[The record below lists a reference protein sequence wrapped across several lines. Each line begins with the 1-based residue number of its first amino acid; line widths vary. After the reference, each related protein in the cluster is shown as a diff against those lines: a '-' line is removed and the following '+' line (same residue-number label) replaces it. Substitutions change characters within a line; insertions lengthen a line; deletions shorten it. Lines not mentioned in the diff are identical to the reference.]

1 MSALSQH
8 LEAIGHQWDALAY
21 LVDRLTGHARDLPHS
36 HQTRALKQLELAALT
51 TSARAV
57 LDQMSVKLDALQY
70 PKDADSILIPIEP
83 EDRRFLEEMM
93 EDVQSGTP
101 EGMAA
106 YLLHKAIVEDRSN
119 EIALELTQAE
129 VIGLKCLAD
138 SLGMDMESAAGR
150 VVMEELQRRFG
161 LPEDPKKAA

>member
-1 MSALSQH
+1 MSAIAQH

-21 LVDRLTGHARDLPHS
+21 LVDLLTGHARDLPHA
-36 HQTRALKQLELAALT
+36 HQTRVLKQLELAALT

-57 LDQMSVKLDALQY
+57 LDQMGVRMDALQDMMD
-70 PKDADSILIPIEP
+70 KDSILIPIESS
-83 EDRRFLEEMM
+83 DRRFLEEMM

-119 EIALELTQAE
+119 EITLELTKAE
-129 VIGLKCLAD
+129 AIGLKCLAD
-138 SLGMDMESAAGR
+138 SWGMDMESAASR
-150 VVMEELQRRFG
+150 VVMEELKRRFDMPG
-161 LPEDPKKAA
+161 GSPAA

>member
-1 MSALSQH
+1 MSAIAQH

-21 LVDRLTGHARDLPHS
+21 LVDLLTGHARDLPHA
-36 HQTRALKQLELAALT
+36 HQTRVLKQLELAALT

-57 LDQMSVKLDALQY
+57 LDQMGVRMDALQDMMD
-70 PKDADSILIPIEP
+70 KDSILIPIESS
-83 EDRRFLEEMM
+83 DRRFLEEMM

-129 VIGLKCLAD
+129 ANSLKRIAAEWGVD
-138 SLGMDMESAAGR
+138 EEIAAGR
-150 VVMEELQRRFG
+150 IVMEEMQRRFG
-161 LPEDPKKAA
+161 MPGGSPAA

>member
-1 MSALSQH
+1 MSAIAQH

-21 LVDRLTGHARDLPHS
+21 LVDRLTGHARDLPHA
-36 HQTRALKQLELAALT
+36 HQTRVLKQLELAALT

-57 LDQMSVKLDALQY
+57 LDQMGVRMDALQDMMD
-70 PKDADSILIPIEP
+70 KDSILIPIESS
-83 EDRRFLEEMM
+83 DRRFLEEMM

-129 VIGLKCLAD
+129 ANSLKRIAAEWGVD
-138 SLGMDMESAAGR
+138 EEIAAGR
-150 VVMEELQRRFG
+150 IVMEEMQRRFG
-161 LPEDPKKAA
+161 MPGGSPAA